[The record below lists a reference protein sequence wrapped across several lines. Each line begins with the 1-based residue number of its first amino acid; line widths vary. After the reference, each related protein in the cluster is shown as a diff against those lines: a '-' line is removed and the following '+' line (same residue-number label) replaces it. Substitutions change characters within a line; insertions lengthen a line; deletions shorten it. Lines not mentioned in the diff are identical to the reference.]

1 MHPVVSDESH
11 QKSLLSDRL
20 LQSQPS
26 VDLVM
31 CLLDLNLEQ
40 ALSQGAILRYCV
52 CGGGGGGG
60 GLVAGSEECSVPAL
74 VQAWS
79 STVSMCSVEP
89 SDWKPENVVCKAAGT
104 SHLLTSGWAV
114 PCASHHGRGPGT
126 AGEKARMT

>member
-52 CGGGGGGG
+52 FVCGWVGWWVGLKNAAYWLLSRLGAALSACAQLNRLTGSQRMWSVKQLERLISSPQGGRYLVPAIMGGG
-60 GLVAGSEECSVPAL
+60 
-74 VQAWS
+74 
-79 STVSMCSVEP
+79 
-89 SDWKPENVVCKAAGT
+89 
-104 SHLLTSGWAV
+104 
-114 PCASHHGRGPGT
+114 RGQQVRRH
-126 AGEKARMT
+126 E